1 MCTVYTEFIF
11 HSSIESK
18 NKLIKIIKTFGF
30 VSDTSNSVINF
41 SNKKKK
47 YFLILRIKKVLN
59 ISCFIFLHKLEN
71 PWRLNVILLY
81 P

>member
-1 MCTVYTEFIF
+1 MYTVYTEFIF

-47 YFLILRIKKVLN
+47 ILLN
-59 ISCFIFLHKLEN
+59 LEN
-71 PWRLNVILLY
+71 
-81 P
+81 